1 MDESF
6 PAKKRTLGATRR
18 APTNG
23 GKRGRKLIKHTS
35 TNKEVLERLKPLHPL
50 PGVILEWRR
59 INCALTKVVYPVQ
72 REKQLNSR
80 LNMNRIYSTC
90 QTHTATG
97 RVSFAEPNLQNVPRD
112 FEIDLPTVIAESPPQ
127 GVQSRNPGNRKT
139 TRTNNTPGPLFEV
152 SMRTAFV
159 PFKGGILLAADY
171 SQLELRLIAHLS
183 RDERLLKLLNAG
195 GDVFRMIAG
204 SLNGI
209 EPVAVT
215 DVQRQR
221 AKQICYGIIYGIG
234 AKSLGEQLNLNEED
248 ASVYIEKFKSRFNG
262 IKKYLKTTV
271 ENCRKNGFVVT
282 VANRRRY
289 LPAINSTNVHAQSQ
303 AERQAVNTTVQGSA
317 ADLVKI
323 AMINIDRKLTE
334 LYSSCRQTYRHK
346 TNANKPE
353 RASRRKSTRI
363 NAQTPRR
370 GTSARSI
377 DGACVVLQLHDE
389 LILEVAEEDLNR
401 VAGIVKKEMENAM
414 KLSVV
419 LPVKLK
425 AGPSWGAMNP
435 LEL

>member
-1 MDESF
+1 M
-6 PAKKRTLGATRR
+6 
-18 APTNG
+18 
-23 GKRGRKLIKHTS
+23 S

-50 PGVILEWRR
+50 PGVIIEWRR
-59 INCALTKVVYPVQ
+59 MNCALTKIVYPVQ
-72 REKQLNSR
+72 REKQLNPR
-80 LNMNRIYSTC
+80 LNMSRIYPTC

-97 RVSFAEPNLQNVPRD
+97 RVSFVEPNLQNVPRD

-127 GVQSRNPGNRKT
+127 GAHCTNRGHRKT
-139 TRTNNTPGPLFEV
+139 TRANNTLGPSFEV
-152 SMRTAFV
+152 SMRTAFI

-204 SLNGI
+204 SFNGI
-209 EPVAVT
+209 EPAAVS

-234 AKSLGEQLNLNEED
+234 AKSLGEQLNLSEDD
-248 ASVYIEKFKSRFNG
+248 ASVYIEKFKSRFSG
-262 IKKYLKTTV
+262 IKKYLKITV

-289 LPAINSTNVHAQSQ
+289 LPAIKSTNAHARSQ

-334 LYSSCRQTYRHK
+334 LYSKCRQTHRHK
-346 TNANKPE
+346 NNNEPE
-353 RASRRKSTRI
+353 MTSRRKSTRI

-370 GTSARSI
+370 GSSAQSI
-377 DGACVVLQLHDE
+377 EGACVVLQLHDE

-401 VAGIVKKEMENAM
+401 VAAIVKKEMENAM

-425 AGPSWGAMNP
+425 AGPSWGTMNP